1 MYVKPE
7 REESEPWGYLGEECT
22 GKRKQ
27 LEERPKVGAAREVGE
42 KSEEASAAGTER
54 MRRLCRVL

>member
-7 REESEPWGYLGEECT
+7 REESEPWGYLGEECA

-27 LEERPKVGAAREVGE
+27 LKESPKVGAAREVGE
-42 KSEEASAAGTER
+42 KSKEASAAETER
-54 MRRLCRVL
+54 MRQFM